1 MALSRQ
7 AKWGGCALLVILSS
21 AAGLLWFGNQADAP
35 ASIAQPLAKAGNA
48 LSVATGQGKAAEKTR
63 WKDLTEAQQLALAP
77 LAGEWDQLEPLR
89 RQKWLGIVKRYA
101 SMKPDEQARVQE
113 KMREWVQLTPAERR
127 QARQNFAR
135 AQKID
140 PSHKNTQWES
150 YQQLSDDAK
159 QELAAKAAI
168 KPQVANLPTAAQTKV
183 KTVAPIKPLVPTENG
198 SAKAP
203 AFPATPAAGAPAA
216 PLSPAIGP
224 AAGVTATAG
233 YPAAAVTATN
243 TAANSG
249 TVSAATGAAGATT
262 GSDASTAPNASNLT
276 PVPAPA
282 AAQPASSNV
291 K

>member
-7 AKWGGCALLVILSS
+7 AKWGGCALLVIITT

-48 LSVATGQGKAAEKTR
+48 LSAATGQGKVAEKTR

-89 RQKWLGIVKRYA
+89 RQKWLGIIKRYA

-127 QARQNFAR
+127 QVRQNFAR
-135 AQKID
+135 VQKLD

-203 AFPATPAAGAPAA
+203 AFPAAPAA
-216 PLSPAIGP
+216 ASPGAALSPAIGP
-224 AAGVTATAG
+224 AAGAVTGSAG
-233 YPAAAVTATN
+233 YPAANPVTNSAAVP
-243 TAANSG
+243 AANS
-249 TVSAATGAAGATT
+249 TTGAAAS
-262 GSDASTAPNASNLT
+262 SDAAVPNASNLT
-276 PVPAPA
+276 PVPAPS

>member
-35 ASIAQPLAKAGNA
+35 AGIAQPLAKAGNA

-216 PLSPAIGP
+216 AQSPAIGP
-224 AAGVTATAG
+224 AAGVTGTAA
-233 YPAAAVTATN
+233 YPVANPAANPASNPAAN
-243 TAANSG
+243 PAANS
-249 TVSAATGAAGATT
+249 AAGAVT
-262 GSDASTAPNASNLT
+262 GSDAAAAPNASNLT
-276 PVPAPA
+276 PAPAAA

>member
-35 ASIAQPLAKAGNA
+35 ASITQPLAKAGNA
-48 LSVATGQGKAAEKTR
+48 LSVATGQGKAAEQTR
-63 WKDLTEAQQLALAP
+63 WKDLTAAQQQALAP

-89 RQKWLGIVKRYA
+89 RQKWLGIIKRYA

-135 AQKID
+135 AQKLD

-216 PLSPAIGP
+216 AQSPAIGP
-224 AAGVTATAG
+224 AAGVTGTAA
-233 YPAAAVTATN
+233 YPVANPAANPASNPAAN
-243 TAANSG
+243 PAANS
-249 TVSAATGAAGATT
+249 AAGAVT
-262 GSDASTAPNASNLT
+262 GSDAAAPNASNLT
-276 PVPAPA
+276 PVPAAA

>member
-35 ASIAQPLAKAGNA
+35 ASITQPLAKAGNA
-48 LSVATGQGKAAEKTR
+48 LSVATGQGKAAEQTR
-63 WKDLTEAQQLALAP
+63 WKDLTAAQQQALAP

-89 RQKWLGIVKRYA
+89 RQKWLGIIKRYA

-135 AQKID
+135 AQKLD

-216 PLSPAIGP
+216 AQSPAIGP
-224 AAGVTATAG
+224 AAGVTGTAA
-233 YPAAAVTATN
+233 YPVANPAAN
-243 TAANSG
+243 PAANS
-249 TVSAATGAAGATT
+249 AAGAVT
-262 GSDASTAPNASNLT
+262 GSDAAAPNASNLT
-276 PVPAPA
+276 PVPAAA